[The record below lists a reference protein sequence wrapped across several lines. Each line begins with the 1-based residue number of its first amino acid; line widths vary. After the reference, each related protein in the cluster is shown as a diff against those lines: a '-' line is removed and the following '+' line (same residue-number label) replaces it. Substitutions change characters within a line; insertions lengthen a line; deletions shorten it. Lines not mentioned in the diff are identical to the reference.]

1 MLKIGK
7 IPPDILKSSVYPY
20 TGKLRKEVLVHS
32 GLGEDCSIIDFGDKV
47 AVLSTDPIT
56 GADNSSSHL
65 SVYVSCND
73 IAACG
78 AKPIGILVT
87 LLLPVGSN
95 EKILKDLMKGI
106 HEAANDIGI
115 EVLGG
120 HSEITPAVTKPV
132 ISATAIGVTSKDKI
146 VTSSGAKTGDDVIV
160 TKSLG
165 LEGTAILAL
174 DYEEYLKG
182 KVPQSVIDK
191 AQNLI
196 KSISVINE
204 GIIASDIGV
213 SAMHDITEGGL
224 LSACHEVAEASG
236 VGIRIFRDSLP
247 ILPETL
253 DICKIF
259 DINPLGLISSGSML
273 ICTPIGDK
281 VLEALKSQSIS
292 ATKIGK
298 VIDSGNFIVS
308 QEEERDIIP
317 LERDELFKAIENVQ
331 NI

>member
-1 MLKIGK
+1 
-7 IPPDILKSSVYPY
+7 
-20 TGKLRKEVLVHS
+20 
-32 GLGEDCSIIDFGDKV
+32 
-47 AVLSTDPIT
+47 
-56 GADNSSSHL
+56 
-65 SVYVSCND
+65 
-73 IAACG
+73 
-78 AKPIGILVT
+78 
-87 LLLPVGSN
+87 
-95 EKILKDLMKGI
+95 
-106 HEAANDIGI
+106 
-115 EVLGG
+115 
-120 HSEITPAVTKPV
+120 
-132 ISATAIGVTSKDKI
+132 
-146 VTSSGAKTGDDVIV
+146 
-160 TKSLG
+160 
-165 LEGTAILAL
+165 
-174 DYEEYLKG
+174 
-182 KVPQSVIDK
+182 
-191 AQNLI
+191 
-196 KSISVINE
+196 
-204 GIIASDIGV
+204 
-213 SAMHDITEGGL
+213 MHDITEGGL

-317 LERDELFKAIENVQ
+317 LERDELFKAIEKVQ